1 MSIRK
6 LTFSEAINEALLFSM
21 KKDKGVLI
29 LGCGVT
35 SPTAIFG
42 SVKNLYRKFGKDR
55 VIETPIAENG
65 ITGIATGASL
75 FGMRPVIV
83 HQRIDFMLLA
93 MDQIINHAA
102 KWSYMFGGKC
112 GVPIT
117 IRCIIGKGWGQGAQ
131 HSQSLQALFAHIP
144 GLKVVMPSTP
154 YDAKGL
160 LIASIEDKNPVIF
173 IEHRRLYDYRE
184 SVPQGIYRI
193 PLGKG
198 RIIKVGKDVTIV
210 ASSLMVQ
217 EAIKSAAI
225 LKKDY
230 KIDAEILDLRCLKPL
245 DKKLILNSVRKT
257 KRLIV
262 ADNGWK
268 EYGVSAE
275 ISALVAEFC
284 YPSLKAPIKRIA
296 LPTAA
301 TPTSVYLE
309 NLYYPNVANIVKV
322 TRDLINGRNTP
333 LKPIRTYRDDSQFK
347 GPF

>member
-1 MSIRK
+1 MSIRI
-6 LTFSEAINEALLFSM
+6 LTFSEAINEALFLSM
-21 KKDKGVLI
+21 KKDRGVFI

-42 SVKNLYRKFGKDR
+42 SVQNLHRKFGKDR

-65 ITGIATGASL
+65 ITGIAIGASL
-75 FGMRPVIV
+75 FEMRPIVV

-93 MDQIINHAA
+93 MDQIVNHAA
-102 KWSYMFGGKC
+102 KWNYMFGGKC
-112 GVPIT
+112 SVPIT

-173 IEHRRLYDYRE
+173 IEHRRLYDYKG
-184 SVPQGIYRI
+184 SVPQGIYRVA
-193 PLGKG
+193 LGKG
-198 RIIKVGKDVTIV
+198 KIVKSGKDVTIA
-210 ASSLMVQ
+210 ASSLMTQ

-257 KRLIV
+257 GRLIV
-262 ADNGWK
+262 VDNGWK

-275 ISALVAEFC
+275 ISALAAEFC
-284 YPSLKAPIKRIA
+284 HSNLKAPIKRIA
-296 LPTAA
+296 LPQAA

-309 NLYYPNVANIVKV
+309 NLYYPDVAVIVKV
-322 TRDLINGRNTP
+322 TRDLISGKNTP
-333 LKPIRTYRDDSQFK
+333 LKLFKPDSYDSQFR

>member
-1 MSIRK
+1 
-6 LTFSEAINEALLFSM
+6 
-21 KKDKGVLI
+21 
-29 LGCGVT
+29 
-35 SPTAIFG
+35 
-42 SVKNLYRKFGKDR
+42 
-55 VIETPIAENG
+55 
-65 ITGIATGASL
+65 
-75 FGMRPVIV
+75 
-83 HQRIDFMLLA
+83 
-93 MDQIINHAA
+93 
-102 KWSYMFGGKC
+102 C